1 MTAPSRLVQSA
12 RRLVAP
18 VRPLLYR
25 RRPFSVWGL
34 ERGTPVDRVYIEDF
48 LSRHRRD
55 IHGRVLEVKDR
66 AYTERFGTGVE
77 QADVVDVDQENGLA
91 TIVADLSAPESLPAE
106 TFDCVILT
114 QTLQYVSDPAS
125 AVRNTW
131 RALRPGG
138 VVLATVP
145 CITHVEARERAT
157 DRWRFTEASCSDLFG
172 AVFGDVGIETRGNLA
187 AATAFLMGLAAE
199 ELAQARLTR
208 HDPDFPVVVL
218 VRAVKSG
225 S

>member
-48 LSRHRRD
+48 LSRHRQD

-91 TIVADLSAPESLPAE
+91 TIVGRPVTQARFFLGKLPGLQSVAIKEEPLALPLMPLLDKRITFHYRVESSAPSAAAAA
-106 TFDCVILT
+106 
-114 QTLQYVSDPAS
+114 QGAPAS
-125 AVRNTW
+125 
-131 RALRPGG
+131 PS
-138 VVLATVP
+138 P
-145 CITHVEARERAT
+145 KP
-157 DRWRFTEASCSDLFG
+157 S
-172 AVFGDVGIETRGNLA
+172 
-187 AATAFLMGLAAE
+187 
-199 ELAQARLTR
+199 
-208 HDPDFPVVVL
+208 P
-218 VRAVKSG
+218 
-225 S
+225 